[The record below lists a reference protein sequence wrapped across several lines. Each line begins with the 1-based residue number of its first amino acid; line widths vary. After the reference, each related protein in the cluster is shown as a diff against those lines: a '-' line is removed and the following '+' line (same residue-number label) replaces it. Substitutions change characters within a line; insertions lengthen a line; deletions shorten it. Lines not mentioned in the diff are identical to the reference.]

1 MNKLRRL
8 LQSLGISRKPNGH
21 VILLLAHGT
30 PNMLGEMKEYLD
42 KVTGGRGVPQHVVEE
57 LQHRYAEIGL
67 AETPGAEPPPLTKWT
82 LKQAELLRAA
92 LKLPVYVGM
101 RNWHPY
107 ITDTVAQMKADGVTS
122 ATVICLAPQT
132 SRTSIGLYKKAL
144 LDAVGDAF
152 TIDFIEGW
160 ATQPK
165 LIAAFAE
172 RLRHALSKAPREASQ
187 KILFTAHSVP
197 CRTVQGETPDPYGVE
212 AKRTA
217 HLVAEAAGIKDW
229 VFAFQSQGV
238 AGGPWIGPTVEDT
251 LAALKAEGA
260 TSVVIQT
267 IGFVC
272 DHVEVLYDIDIA
284 FQQTA
289 AELGLQLFRAE
300 SLNDS
305 ALLIEALVALTHA
318 TADAA
323 LTTK

>member
-1 MNKLRRL
+1 MRA
-8 LQSLGISRKPNGH
+8 
-21 VILLLAHGT
+21 ILLLAHGT
-30 PNMLGEMKEYLD
+30 PNTLGEMAEYLG
-42 KVTGGRGVPQHVVEE
+42 KVTGGRPMPQHVIEE

-67 AETPGAEPPPLTKWT
+67 GETPGAEPPPLTKWT
-82 LKQAELLRAA
+82 LKQAALLAERVDV
-92 LKLPVYVGM
+92 PVYVGM

-107 ITDTVAQMKADGVTS
+107 IADTVAQMKADGITE

-152 TIDFIEGW
+152 AIDFVEGW
-160 ATQPK
+160 AAHPK
-165 LIAAFAE
+165 LIAAFVE
-172 RLRHALSKAPREASQ
+172 RLQTAWSQACREAGQSLPV
-187 KILFTAHSVP
+187 LFTAHSVP
-197 CRTVQGETPDPYGVE
+197 CRTVQGEAPDPYGVE

-217 HLVAEAAGIKDW
+217 ELVAAEARIGRW
-229 VFAFQSQGV
+229 FFAFQSQGV

-251 LAALKAEGA
+251 LAALKKQGESA
-260 TSVVIQT
+260 VVIQT

-289 AELGLQLFRAE
+289 KELGLQLFRAE

-305 ALLIEALVALTHA
+305 PLLIEALKQLSVASLQLPEKT
-318 TADAA
+318 
-323 LTTK
+323 L

>member
-1 MNKLRRL
+1 MKA
-8 LQSLGISRKPNGH
+8 
-21 VILLLAHGT
+21 VLLLAHGT
-30 PNMLGEMKEYLD
+30 PDTLGEMAAYLG
-42 KVTGGRGVPQHVVEE
+42 KVTGGRAMPQEIVEE

-67 AETPGAEPPPLTKWT
+67 ADTPGAEPPHLTKWT
-82 LKQAELLRAA
+82 LKQAELLRGA
-92 LKLPVYVGM
+92 LQVPVYVGM

-107 ITDTVAQMKADGVTS
+107 IADTVAQMKADGVTA

-152 TIDFIEGW
+152 EINFVEGW
-160 ATQPK
+160 AAQPQ

-172 RLRHALSKAPREASQ
+172 RLQ
-187 KILFTAHSVP
+187 KVLEKTGRKGRVLFTAHSVP
-197 CRTVQGETPDPYGVE
+197 CRTVQGEVPDPYGVE

-217 HLVAEAAGIKDW
+217 ELVAEAAGVDRW

-238 AGGPWIGPTVEDT
+238 AGGPWIGPTVEET
-251 LAALKAEGA
+251 LAALKEEGES
-260 TSVVIQT
+260 SVVIQP

-272 DHVEVLYDIDIA
+272 DHVEVLYDIDVA

-289 AELGLQLFRAE
+289 QQLGLQLDRAE

-305 ALLIEALVALTHA
+305 PMLVEALKQLSDVSF
-318 TADAA
+318 
-323 LTTK
+323 